1 VRGGVVPRQ
10 TASHRGTGGIG
21 LADIVAGALEKGI
34 RAMHRFAED
43 NDSAIVDFPDVE
55 IGGVAID
62 PFLNVNTPADLE
74 TARALF
80 SKPPGREPA
89 RG

>member
-1 VRGGVVPRQ
+1 VGLW
-10 TASHRGTGGIG
+10 GIG
-21 LADIVAGALEKGI
+21 LADFVAGALEKGI

-43 NDSAIVDFPDVE
+43 NASAIVDFPDVE
-55 IGGVAID
+55 IGDVAID